1 MCLACPGLVRRVVD
15 ATTAEVTVRGRR
27 RPVVLL
33 TLDAG
38 PPPRPGDWLL
48 VQSGLAIQRLTP
60 HEAHERQR
68 LIDAV
73 IGGDDGS

>member
-1 MCLACPGLVRRVVD
+1 MCLAYPARIGRLVD
-15 ATTAEVTVRGRR
+15 ATVAEVTVRDRC

-48 VQSGLAIQRLTP
+48 VHSGLAIQRLTP
-60 HEAHERQR
+60 DEAYERRR
-68 LIDAV
+68 LIGAV
-73 IGGDDGS
+73 LGDDES

>member
-1 MCLACPGLVRRVVD
+1 MCLAYPARVRCVVD
-15 ATTAEVTVRGRR
+15 ATVAEVTVRRR
-27 RPVVLL
+27 RQRVVLL

-60 HEAHERQR
+60 HEAYERRR
-68 LIDAV
+68 LIDALN
-73 IGGDDGS
+73 GGDDES